1 MIRRLFDATLATGMT
16 TMLLRLALCLLLL
29 SASLPSGARELRQLG
44 PGGDGGGC
52 PDTAAGGDVVE
63 PVHAAGKRNPA
74 AVRPKPAVTRGGDG
88 SGVRAPRWHSFL
100 PGMFR

>member
-1 MIRRLFDATLATGMT
+1 MIRRLFDATLDTGMT
-16 TMLLRLALCLLLL
+16 TMLFRLALCLLLL
-29 SASLPSGARELRQLG
+29 SASLPSGARDLRQLG

-52 PDTAAGGDVVE
+52 PDAVAGDDVETVRS
-63 PVHAAGKRNPA
+63 AGKRSPA

-88 SGVRAPRWHSFL
+88 SGVRPPRWHSFL